1 MESKPTVLIVDDD
14 KNQLIIIRHILER
27 GGFHV
32 IEALNGDE
40 ALEAARSH
48 RPDVMLIDIWMP
60 GINGI
65 DVIKTL
71 REDEDVASIRVI
83 AMSATSSHAEAS
95 ESVRQSGA
103 DAYMLKPFKRQALLE
118 LIEAQLAD
126 ER

>member
-14 KNQLIIIRHILER
+14 KKQLIIIRHILER
-27 GGFHV
+27 GGFRV

-40 ALEAARSH
+40 ALEAARTH
-48 RPDVMLIDIWMP
+48 QPDVMLIDIWMP

-65 DVIKTL
+65 DVIQIL
-71 REDEDVASIRVI
+71 RQEEEIASIRVI

-118 LIEAQLAD
+118 LIRAQLAD
-126 ER
+126 ES